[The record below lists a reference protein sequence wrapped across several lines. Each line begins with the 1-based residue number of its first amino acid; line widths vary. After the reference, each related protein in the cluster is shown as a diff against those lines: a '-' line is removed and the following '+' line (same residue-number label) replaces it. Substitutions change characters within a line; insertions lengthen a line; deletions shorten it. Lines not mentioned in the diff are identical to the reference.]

1 MTASEVDHHRGRSTG
16 HSEAESK
23 AEERNI
29 RYLRRLVD
37 LSLTL
42 IAQARISIEEAQ
54 HLVRVVRAEAHRVFP
69 DKKQTFELIYTPRFR
84 RLMAETYGLQ

>member
-1 MTASEVDHHRGRSTG
+1 
-16 HSEAESK
+16 
-23 AEERNI
+23 
-29 RYLRRLVD
+29 LVD

-42 IAQARISIEEAQ
+42 IAQARISIKEAQ

-69 DKKQTFELIYTPRFR
+69 DKKQTFELIYTPRLR